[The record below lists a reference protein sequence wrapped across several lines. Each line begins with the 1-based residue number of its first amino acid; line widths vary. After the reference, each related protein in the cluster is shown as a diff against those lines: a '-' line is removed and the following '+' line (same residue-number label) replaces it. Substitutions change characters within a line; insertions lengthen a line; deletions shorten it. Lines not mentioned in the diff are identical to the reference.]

1 MSNNLLTIA
10 MITQESLRVLS
21 NTLTFTGKVNRQYDD
36 QFAKSGAKIGQTV
49 SIRKPAQY
57 TVNQG
62 PVINIQ
68 AQNET
73 YTQLTL
79 NRQWNVGL
87 AFTSAEKTMSLDMY
101 SDRVIKPA
109 VIAIANQIDYEG
121 MQLLRQVYNQTGT
134 AGTAITKTTAND
146 AALDAGVA
154 LDNSLAPRDGMRS
167 LIVSPK
173 YSGLLV
179 SNNISTFNPS
189 GVIGDQYT
197 RGSMTTALGFDIAMD
212 QNCPSFT
219 NGTFA
224 GSPVTTTTASM
235 SASSVAVTGFT
246 SSSVALVG
254 GEIFT
259 IAGVYSVNAQ
269 NKQSTGVLQNF
280 VVAAPVT
287 DTAGAATIS
296 FYPAIVT
303 DGGAQNVVVVGA
315 GSGKALTFSGASGAN
330 TVFSAAFHRDA
341 FVFGC
346 ADLEVPGGVNQAF
359 VARDPDLGLSVR
371 VAEAWDVRTD
381 QFITRLDI
389 LGGWATLYPQLACRI
404 ATV

>member
-21 NTLTFTGKVNRQYDD
+21 NTLTFTGKVNRQYDN

-121 MQLLRQVYNQTGT
+121 MQLLRQVYNQYGT

-146 AALDAGVA
+146 ALVGSAAILDR
-154 LDNSLAPRDGMRS
+154 SLAPRDEMRA
-167 LIVSPK
+167 LVMDPNMA
-173 YSGLLV
+173 GLAVL
-179 SNNISTFNPS
+179 NNITTFNPAS
-189 GVIGDQYT
+189 SISEQYK
-197 RGSMTTALGFDIAMD
+197 RGQMTQAFGYDVSMD
-212 QNCPSFT
+212 QNAPTFT

-246 SSSVALVG
+246 ASSVSLVG
-254 GEIFT
+254 GEVFT
-259 IAGVYSVNAQ
+259 IAGVYQVNAQ
-269 NKQSTGVLQNF
+269 SKQSTGVLQNF

-287 DTAGAATIS
+287 DTAGAATIT
-296 FYPAIVT
+296 FYPSIVT
-303 DGGAQNVVVVGA
+303 DGGAQNVVVTGA
-315 GSGKALTFSGASGAN
+315 GAGKALTFSGASGAS
-330 TVFSAAFHRDA
+330 TVLSAAFHRDA

-359 VARDPDLGLSVR
+359 VARDPDLGLSIR

-404 ATV
+404 ATT